1 MRAFQFFNLNK
12 EEDRQELL
20 TLASNFLGKLIG
32 GDTRGMDMGMAMGM
46 ANIGDILEN
55 IIIFL
60 EDLLGF
66 FNILGLTRSDVDTR
80 GKKPMGMGMGMGMGN
95 GNLFGNIF
103 GLLNIIFGRRALMP
117 DEYNFD
123 QSYPQMMNRKIEIET
138 ILEFLPES
146 ILQTIADVVET
157 PCRFAN
163 LIAADN
169 ELLGDA
175 CEFFQNLDE

>member
-32 GDTRGMDMGMAMGM
+32 GNTRGMAMGM

-55 IIIFL
+55 ILIFL

-66 FNILGLTRSDVDTR
+66 FNILGLARSDVDTR
-80 GKKPMGMGMGMGMGN
+80 GMANGMGMGMGN
-95 GNLFGNIF
+95 GSLFGILENIF
-103 GLLNIIFGRRALMP
+103 GLLNNIFGRRALMP
-117 DEYNFD
+117 DEYNLD
-123 QSYPQMMNRKIEIET
+123 QSYRQMMSQIEIEM
-138 ILEFLPES
+138 ILGLLPEF
-146 ILQTIADVVET
+146 ILQAIADVVET
-157 PCRFAN
+157 PCRFSK

-169 ELLGDA
+169 ELIGDA

>member
-32 GDTRGMDMGMAMGM
+32 GDTRGMAMGMGM

-66 FNILGLTRSDVDTR
+66 FSILGLARSDVDTR
-80 GKKPMGMGMGMGMGN
+80 GMANGMGMGMGN
-95 GNLFGNIF
+95 GNLFGILENIF
-103 GLLNIIFGRRALMP
+103 GLLNNIFGRRALMP
-117 DEYNFD
+117 DE
-123 QSYPQMMNRKIEIET
+123 IEIET
-138 ILEFLPES
+138 ILGLLPEF
-146 ILQTIADVVET
+146 ILQQIADLVET
-157 PCRFAN
+157 PCQFAK

>member
-32 GDTRGMDMGMAMGM
+32 GDTRGMAMGMGM

-80 GKKPMGMGMGMGMGN
+80 GKGNGMGMGMGN

-138 ILEFLPES
+138 ILELLPES
-146 ILQTIADVVET
+146 ILQLIADLVET
-157 PCRFAN
+157 PCLFAK